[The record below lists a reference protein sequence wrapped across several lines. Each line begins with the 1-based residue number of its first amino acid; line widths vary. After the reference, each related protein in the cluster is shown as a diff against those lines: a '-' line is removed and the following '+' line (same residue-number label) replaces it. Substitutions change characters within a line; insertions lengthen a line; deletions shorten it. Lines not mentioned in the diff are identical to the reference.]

1 MTSRINDASNFLDV
15 NGLNDIRLQSK
26 SADKADKA
34 EALEKVAKQ
43 FESIFMQMLL
53 KSMRKAQEVLESDS
67 PFNSQSTKFYR
78 DMHDQQL
85 ALELSE
91 NGSLGLA
98 PLIVRQLGGD
108 SQNFTSKRV
117 LRNDGNLA
125 SAWQKFAVSQSEKNL
140 PEATPNSKINN
151 SYIDD
156 KSSATSATTTHSKQ
170 AVITPEFNQPKDFVT
185 AIKEPAKKVQQ
196 QLGIPFEVVIAQA
209 ALETGW
215 GQKIIKTA
223 QGESSNNLF
232 NIKADARWQ
241 GSKTNKETLEFQ
253 QGAMVKTTAPFRVY
267 QSINDSIN
275 DFVDFLSSSERYQEA
290 LQQVGNVEQF
300 LHGLQK
306 AGYATDPNYANKI
319 LATLNKVTDLLAN

>member
-26 SADKADKA
+26 SADKADKTD
-34 EALEKVAKQ
+34 ALEKVAKQ

-108 SQNFTSKRV
+108 NQNFTSKSV

-125 SAWQKFAVSQSEKNL
+125 SAWQKFAVGQSEKNL

-156 KSSATSATTTHSKQ
+156 KSSVTTTHSKQ
-170 AVITPEFNQPKDFVT
+170 AVIAPEFNQPKDFVT
-185 AIKEPAKKVQQ
+185 AMKEPAKRVQQ

-275 DFVDFLSSSERYQEA
+275 DFVNFLSSSERYQEA